1 MFQHMAFIGPE
12 SEWAA
17 EATECA
23 NEQGKFWEYHD
34 KLFDNQ
40 GGENVGAFSKAN
52 LKRFAA
58 EMKLD
63 TAAFNVCLDSDK
75 YLAKVRADTA
85 QSSSHR
91 HGPGVPECRGPCR
104 RHGQE
109 WRLHRRPVRAGLRL
123 PPPV

>member
-1 MFQHMAFIGPE
+1 MAFIGPE

-52 LKRFAA
+52 LKRFAG

-85 QSSSHR
+85 QSSSM
-91 HGPGVPECRGPCR
+91 GVSSTPTLFINGRMLEGAPPYD
-104 RHGQE
+104 Q
-109 WRLHRRPVRAGLRL
+109 LAQLLNSML
-123 PPPV
+123 PKP